1 MRLPALAVRAAA
13 SLPEGWRPDTWPATV
28 PCVRQLLDEGLEL
41 GPLTILVGENGS
53 GKSTLVE
60 GIAQAYGLSPEGGS
74 TGARHSTRP
83 TESPL
88 WRAIRIQRGIGAAR
102 WGFFLR
108 AETMHGFYTY
118 LEANPSGPQHADGM
132 RGREPLHDM
141 SHGESFLELLGRRFD
156 DPGLYLL
163 DEPESALSFSGCLAL
178 VGLLHRMA
186 QDGRRQA
193 IVATHSPLIAA
204 TPGARI
210 LEVGEHGWR
219 EQAWDELELVENWR
233 DFLGDPQIFLR
244 HVLD

>member
-132 RGREPLHDM
+132 RGRDPLHDM
-141 SHGESFLELLGRRFD
+141 SHGESFSNSWAAASTIPACTCSTNRSRRCR
-156 DPGLYLL
+156 
-163 DEPESALSFSGCLAL
+163 SAAAWPWWGCC
-178 VGLLHRMA
+178 
-186 QDGRRQA
+186 
-193 IVATHSPLIAA
+193 IAWPRTA
-204 TPGARI
+204 GARRSWP
-210 LEVGEHGWR
+210 LTPR
-219 EQAWDELELVENWR
+219 
-233 DFLGDPQIFLR
+233 
-244 HVLD
+244 